1 MPAEQTVGTTGHVIH
16 TEEAIRTITGMVG
29 TRQLLGV
36 TLLEKTGA
44 TVSAIQATIVV
55 DTA

>member
-1 MPAEQTVGTTGHVIH
+1 M
-16 TEEAIRTITGMVG
+16 ITGMVA
-29 TRQLLGV
+29 TRLLLGA
-36 TLLEKTGA
+36 TLLDKTGA

>member
-1 MPAEQTVGTTGHVIH
+1 
-16 TEEAIRTITGMVG
+16 MVA
-29 TRQLLGV
+29 TRLLLGV
-36 TLLEKTGA
+36 TLLDKTGA